1 MGRQLQELLS
11 RRVLLPPAR
20 RSTQVCHAVVHLTF
34 THVPATCVCVYSF
47 LHPYPSLPLSSILP
61 PPPSSLLPPP
71 SFSLLLPSLLL
82 SLLLHTEQ
90 LSSIPEFAQLGPLF
104 RSSDKPTELTESE
117 TEYVVNCVKH
127 VFSKHIVF
135 QVCPYLSVCLSCYLA
150 VCSLKVTVSASII
163 PCKSTPLASLILRL
177 HSCHLIIP
185 CEGHMHAGTLHFY
198 QYN

>member
-1 MGRQLQELLS
+1 MYLLN
-11 RRVLLPPAR
+11 VY
-20 RSTQVCHAVVHLTF
+20 VCT
-34 THVPATCVCVYSF
+34 P
-47 LHPYPSLPLSSILP
+47 SSILIP
-61 PPPSSLLPPP
+61 LLLSPLSSLLPPP
-71 SFSLLLPSLLL
+71 SFLLPPSLSFSPPSF

>member
-1 MGRQLQELLS
+1 M
-11 RRVLLPPAR
+11 
-20 RSTQVCHAVVHLTF
+20 QVCHALIHLTF
-34 THVPATCVCVYSF
+34 THVPAKCVCVYSF

-135 QVCPYLSVCLSCYLA
+135 QVCPYLSVCLSVSLSVCLSVSLSVCLSVCLSCYLA
-150 VCSLKVTVSASII
+150 LLKTLGHCLSLYHSLQEHSSRLTNSQ
-163 PCKSTPLASLILRL
+163 TPQLPSYYT
-177 HSCHLIIP
+177 
-185 CEGHMHAGTLHFY
+185 M
-198 QYN
+198 